1 MNRALHRVSCKAAL
15 FNPERSKVLL
25 AEYQKD
31 NFGLPGGH
39 LEENETPDE
48 AVRRELREEL
58 GVSTKALTRVDFWF
72 HESGKL
78 ILGYV
83 GELGEAVELRPDP
96 NELRAARWTSVDD
109 IRQGTIT
116 AGTYDKFILENCD
129 E

>member
-1 MNRALHRVSCKAAL
+1 M